1 MKSEQLGA
9 STSAP
14 EVTNVSQHGF
24 WLLMDGRERFL
35 PFSRCPWFADATI
48 AQISKV
54 ERPLP
59 HHLYWPDLDVD
70 LHVDSIDQPEAY
82 PLVSSVRPKEAA
94 TRPSAA
100 KAPRRRSASS

>member
-9 STSAP
+9 STSAA

-24 WLLMDGRERFL
+24 WLLLDEQERFL
-35 PFSRCPWFADATI
+35 PIERFPWFADASI
-48 AQISKV
+48 AQLSRV

-70 LHVDSIDQPEAY
+70 LHVDSIDDPESF
-82 PLVSSVRPKEAA
+82 PLVSGARPNKSLQRTPPA
-94 TRPSAA
+94 RPRS
-100 KAPRRRSASS
+100 RRR